1 MTRNADAGSA
11 PREASSLPRRLG
23 EGSTTTAAIDAA
35 RGWWAPLIAAVSL
48 NGFFLYLAVL
58 DALDI
63 RPRTALTA
71 GYYALLG
78 STLLLTA
85 WYRRD
90 ALLRRAQTRLARV
103 FTTAAAA
110 LTVWFLASAALLSD
124 GSLARELGALLV
136 LWSLPTALV
145 VATLERGEVSRFAL
159 CLVAVAVVFVS
170 IEAIALLRTQGEVFR
185 FSPIAHLD
193 PITAALIPAIGAVA
207 ALAVFPVRR
216 GWRPTAVAVTAVLV
230 GASIVPGS
238 RGPLIALAGA
248 CLAVLALRGRRYWL
262 VAGAT
267 LACGVTLGLL
277 VSSHIGAYGYLSAGL
292 SPSSPASSGETRDVP
307 GREISTL
314 AIRRQWLEDA
324 LRAIPD
330 EPLLGHGVGMLEDTT
345 PEARLMGVYGQRT
358 YPHNALV
365 EAAYSLGVVGVVA
378 YLTLLGSAAF
388 AVVGIL
394 RGRHDRG
401 RVVVLGLGVFAFIS
415 SNISGEIG
423 ADAMLWAV
431 AALAVGLHADQS
443 LEATARRAGP
453 AHRPTQAR
461 ASS

>member
-1 MTRNADAGSA
+1 
-11 PREASSLPRRLG
+11 
-23 EGSTTTAAIDAA
+23 
-35 RGWWAPLIAAVSL
+35 VSL
-48 NGFFLYLAVL
+48 NGFFLYLALL
-58 DALDI
+58 DALDV
-63 RPRTALTA
+63 RPRTAFTA

-78 STLLLTA
+78 SALLLTA

-90 ALLRRAQTRLARV
+90 VLLRRAQTRLARV

-110 LTVWFLASAALLSD
+110 LAVWFLASAALLSD

-145 VATLERGEVSRFAL
+145 VAALERGEVSRFAL
-159 CLVAVAVVFVS
+159 CLVALALVFVS
-170 IEAIALLRTQGEVFR
+170 IEAIALLRTEGEVFR

-193 PITAALIPAIGAVA
+193 PITAALVPAIGAVA
-207 ALAVFPVRR
+207 ALAIFPARR
-216 GWRPTAVAVTAVLV
+216 GWRPTAVVVTAVLV

-262 VAGAT
+262 GACAA
-267 LACGVTLGLL
+267 LATGVTLGLL
-277 VSSHIGAYGYLSAGL
+277 VSAHIGAYGYLSAGL
-292 SPSSPASSGETRDVP
+292 SPSSPVSSAETRDVP
-307 GREISTL
+307 DREISTL

-378 YLTLLGSAAF
+378 YLTLLGCAAF

-401 RVVVLGLGVFAFIS
+401 RIVVLGLGVFAFVS

-423 ADAMLWAV
+423 ADAMLWAT

-443 LEATARRAGP
+443 LETAARSAGP
-453 AHRPTQAR
+453 TGRPTQAR